1 MERKYKSKLFKPKN
15 FKEEKME
22 KLAILDC
29 GGQYTKV
36 IDRRVRELGVKS
48 DIFPISVKAEEL
60 KSYQAVILSGGPNNI
75 GEAQRLNFDNR
86 LFELGIPVLGICYGL
101 HLMSDNFGGK
111 IDSNIKK
118 EYGATEIKI
127 DTSALIFDGLDEN
140 QQVLMSHGDTVKN
153 CPEGFKVIAKSGE
166 AIAAIGDENRK
177 MYGFQ
182 FHPEV
187 DLTEN
192 GMKMLENF
200 IRKVASYKEV
210 YALEDRIQT
219 SIKMIQEKV
228 GNNKII
234 VLVSGGVDSAVT
246 AALLVK
252 ALPAENIYA
261 IHIDSGFMRKNESD
275 LVCENLKALG
285 MKNLIRE
292 NAKDYFFNTVVETE
306 EGKIGPLVKE
316 TDPEKKRRIIGEIF
330 IQIANNVIERL
341 GLDKENTFIAQGT
354 LRPDLIESGNPD
366 ISGFAHKIKTHHN
379 DVEIV
384 RQARKKGLIVETNA
398 DWHKDEVRKVARKL
412 GLDEKIASR
421 QPFPGPGLAI
431 RLICHN
437 KSDEAV
443 ITGKEVEDLK
453 QILKDTNQNGYIVP
467 IKSVGVQGDARSYK
481 NLCILEGDKLDFNW
495 KEVTD
500 KAKEITD
507 NILTINRVAYILNKS
522 KIEGEIKCF
531 DMRIEDETVD
541 LLRELDNII
550 TTNLVDAK
558 VNQTFGVLIP
568 VGITKKYSVAIRTFV
583 TNDFMTGRPGEIGK
597 EITKE
602 SMQKIVNQIEEKFGD
617 KVEFVLYDVTSKPP
631 ATTEWQ

>member
-1 MERKYKSKLFKPKN
+1 
-15 FKEEKME
+15 ME

-48 DIFPISVKAEEL
+48 DIFPINVKSENL
-60 KSYQAVILSGGPNNI
+60 KDYKSVILSGGPNNI
-75 GEAQRLNFDNR
+75 GEAQRLNFDDKI
-86 LFELGIPVLGICYGL
+86 FELGIPVLGICYGMQ
-101 HLMSDNFGGK
+101 LMSDHFGGVVAS
-111 IDSNIKK
+111 DVKK
-118 EYGATEIKI
+118 EYGQCEVTI
-127 DTSALIFDGLDEN
+127 DTAVPIFDGLEEKE
-140 QQVLMSHGDTVKN
+140 QVLMSHGDTVKVK
-153 CPEGFKVIAKSGE
+153 PEGFKVIAKSGD
-166 AIAAIGDENRK
+166 AIAGIGDAQRK

-200 IRKVASYKEV
+200 IRKVAEYKEV

-219 SIKMIQEKV
+219 SIKMIQDKV

-234 VLVSGGVDSAVT
+234 CLVSGGVDSAVT

-252 ALPAENIYA
+252 ALPADNIYA

-275 LVCENLKALG
+275 IVCENLKKLG

-292 NAKDYFFNTVVETE
+292 NAKDYFMNTIVDTE
-306 EGKIGPLVKE
+306 EGPIGPLVD
-316 TDPEKKRRIIGEIF
+316 TVDPEKKRRIIGEIF
-330 IQIANNVIERL
+330 IQIANKVIERL

-398 DWHKDEVRKVARKL
+398 DWHKDEVRRVARKL
-412 GLDEKIASR
+412 GLEEAIASR

-431 RLICHN
+431 RLICHDKN
-437 KSDEAV
+437 E
-443 ITGKEVEDLK
+443 EVEITAEEVAKLNE
-453 QILKDTNQNGYIVP
+453 ILGQTPENGVILP
-467 IKSVGVQGDARSYK
+467 IKSVGVQGDARSYR
-481 NLCILEGDKLDFNW
+481 NLCLMAGRNLDFDW
-495 KEVTD
+495 KEVTS

-507 NILTINRVAYILNKS
+507 RINSINRVGYILNKS
-522 KIEGEIKCF
+522 EINDEIKCF
-531 DMRIEDETVD
+531 NMRIEDENVE
-541 LLRELDNII
+541 LLREIDYIVTSTLEK
-550 TTNLVDAK
+550 AK
-558 VNQTFGVLIP
+558 VNQTFAVLIP
-568 VGITKKYSVAIRTFV
+568 IGITKKYSIAIRTFV

-597 EITKE
+597 EVEKADIE
-602 SMQKIVNQIEEKFGD
+602 KIVNEIESKFGD
-617 KVEFVLYDVTSKPP
+617 KIEFVIYDVTSKPP

>member
-1 MERKYKSKLFKPKN
+1 
-15 FKEEKME
+15 ME

-48 DIFPISVKAEEL
+48 DIFPINVKSEDL
-60 KSYQAVILSGGPNNI
+60 KDYKSVILSGGPNNI
-75 GEAQRLNFDNR
+75 GEAQRLNFDDKI
-86 LFELGIPVLGICYGL
+86 FELGIPVLGICYGMQ
-101 HLMSDNFGGK
+101 LMSDHFGGVVAS
-111 IDSNIKK
+111 DVKK
-118 EYGATEIKI
+118 EYGQCEVTI
-127 DTSALIFDGLDEN
+127 DLAAPIFDGLSEKE
-140 QQVLMSHGDTVKN
+140 QVLMSHGDTVKVK
-153 CPEGFKVIAKSGE
+153 PEGFEVIAKSGD
-166 AIAAIGDENRK
+166 AIAAIGDVQRK

-200 IRKVASYKEV
+200 IRKVAEYKEV

-228 GNNKII
+228 GDKKII
-234 VLVSGGVDSAVT
+234 CLVSGGVDSAVT

-275 LVCENLKALG
+275 IVCENLKELG

-292 NAKDYFFNTVVETE
+292 NAKDYFMNTIVETE
-306 EGKIGPLVKE
+306 EGPIGPLVD
-316 TDPEKKRRIIGEIF
+316 TVDPEKKRRIIGEIF
-330 IQIANNVIERL
+330 IQIANQVIERL

-354 LRPDLIESGNPD
+354 LRPYLIESGNPD

-398 DWHKDEVRKVARKL
+398 DWHKDEVRRVARKL
-412 GLDEKIASR
+412 GLDEAIASR

-431 RLICHN
+431 RLICHDKN
-437 KSDEAV
+437 E
-443 ITGKEVEDLK
+443 EVEVTNEEVAKLNE
-453 QILKDTNQNGYIVP
+453 ILGQTPEKGFILP
-467 IKSVGVQGDARSYK
+467 IKSVGVQGDARSYR
-481 NLCILEGDKLDFNW
+481 NLCLMAGRKTDFDW
-495 KEVTD
+495 KEVTTN
-500 KAKEITD
+500 AKEITD
-507 NILTINRVAYILNKS
+507 RINSINRVGYILNKS
-522 KIEGEIKCF
+522 EINDEIKCF
-531 DMRIEDETVD
+531 NMRIEDENVE
-541 LLRELDNII
+541 LLRELDYIV
-550 TTNLVDAK
+550 TTTLENAK
-558 VNQTFGVLIP
+558 VNQTFAVLIP
-568 VGITKKYSVAIRTFV
+568 IGITKKYSVAIRTFV

-597 EITKE
+597 EVEKADIE
-602 SMQKIVNQIEEKFGD
+602 KIVNEIDSKFGD
-617 KVEFVLYDVTSKPP
+617 KIEFVIYDVTSKPP

>member
-1 MERKYKSKLFKPKN
+1 
-15 FKEEKME
+15 ME

-48 DIFPISVKAEEL
+48 DIFPINVKSEDL
-60 KSYQAVILSGGPNNI
+60 KDYKSVILSGGPNNI
-75 GEAQRLNFDNR
+75 GEAQRLNFDDKI
-86 LFELGIPVLGICYGL
+86 FELGIPVLGICYGMQ
-101 HLMSDNFGGK
+101 LMSDHFGGVVAS
-111 IDSNIKK
+111 DVKK
-118 EYGATEIKI
+118 EYGQCEVTI
-127 DTSALIFDGLDEN
+127 DTSAPIFDGLSEKE
-140 QQVLMSHGDTVKN
+140 QVLMSHGDTVKVK
-153 CPEGFKVIAKSGE
+153 PEGFEVIAKSGD
-166 AIAAIGDENRK
+166 AIAAIGNVQRK

-200 IRKVASYKEV
+200 IRKVAEYKEV

-228 GNNKII
+228 GDKKII
-234 VLVSGGVDSAVT
+234 CLVSGGVDSAVT

-275 LVCENLKALG
+275 IVCENLKELG

-292 NAKDYFFNTVVETE
+292 NAKDYFMNTIVETE
-306 EGKIGPLVKE
+306 EGLIGPLVD
-316 TDPEKKRRIIGEIF
+316 TVDPEKKRRIIGEIF
-330 IQIANNVIERL
+330 IQIANQVIERL

-398 DWHKDEVRKVARKL
+398 DWHKDEVRRVARKL
-412 GLDEKIASR
+412 GLDEAIASR

-431 RLICHN
+431 RLICHDKN
-437 KSDEAV
+437 E
-443 ITGKEVEDLK
+443 EVEITSEEVTKLNE
-453 QILKDTNQNGYIVP
+453 ILGQTPEKGFILP
-467 IKSVGVQGDARSYK
+467 IKSVGVQGDARSYR
-481 NLCILEGDKLDFNW
+481 NLCIMAGRKTDFNW
-495 KEVTD
+495 KEVTTN
-500 KAKEITD
+500 AKEITD
-507 NILTINRVAYILNKS
+507 RINSINRVGYILNKS
-522 KIEGEIKCF
+522 EINDEIKCF
-531 DMRIEDETVD
+531 NMRIEDENVE
-541 LLRELDNII
+541 LLRELDYIV
-550 TTNLVDAK
+550 TTTLENAK
-558 VNQTFGVLIP
+558 VNQTFAVLIP
-568 VGITKKYSVAIRTFV
+568 IGITKKYSVAIRTFV

-597 EITKE
+597 EVEKADIE
-602 SMQKIVNQIEEKFGD
+602 KIVNEIESKYGD
-617 KVEFVLYDVTSKPP
+617 KIEFVIYDVTSKPP

>member
-1 MERKYKSKLFKPKN
+1 
-15 FKEEKME
+15 ME

-48 DIFPISVKAEEL
+48 DIFPINVKSEDL
-60 KSYQAVILSGGPNNI
+60 KDYKSVILSGGPNNI
-75 GEAQRLNFDNR
+75 GEAQRLNFDDKI
-86 LFELGIPVLGICYGL
+86 FELGIPVLGICYGMQ
-101 HLMSDNFGGK
+101 LMSDHFGGVVAS
-111 IDSNIKK
+111 DVKK
-118 EYGATEIKI
+118 EYGQCEVTI
-127 DTSALIFDGLDEN
+127 DLAAPIFDGLSEKE
-140 QQVLMSHGDTVKN
+140 QVLMSHGDTVKVK
-153 CPEGFKVIAKSGE
+153 PEGFEVIAKSGD
-166 AIAAIGDENRK
+166 AIAAIGDVQRK

-200 IRKVASYKEV
+200 IRKVAEYKEV

-228 GNNKII
+228 GDKKII
-234 VLVSGGVDSAVT
+234 CLVSGGVDSAVT

-275 LVCENLKALG
+275 IVCENLKELG

-292 NAKDYFFNTVVETE
+292 NAKDYFMNTIVETE
-306 EGKIGPLVKE
+306 EGPIGPLVD
-316 TDPEKKRRIIGEIF
+316 TVDPEKKRRIIGEIF
-330 IQIANNVIERL
+330 IQIANQVIERL

-398 DWHKDEVRKVARKL
+398 DWHKDEVRRVARKL
-412 GLDEKIASR
+412 GLDEAIASR

-431 RLICHN
+431 RLICHDKN
-437 KSDEAV
+437 E
-443 ITGKEVEDLK
+443 EVEIK
-453 QILKDTNQNGYIVP
+453 GFILP
-467 IKSVGVQGDARSYK
+467 IKSVGVQGDARSYR
-481 NLCILEGDKLDFNW
+481 NLCLMAGRKTDFNW
-495 KEVTD
+495 KEVTTN
-500 KAKEITD
+500 AKEITD
-507 NILTINRVAYILNKS
+507 RINSINRVGYILNKS
-522 KIEGEIKCF
+522 EINDEIKCF
-531 DMRIEDETVD
+531 NMRIEDENVE
-541 LLRELDNII
+541 LLRELDYIV
-550 TTNLVDAK
+550 TTTLEKAK
-558 VNQTFGVLIP
+558 VNQTFAVLIP
-568 VGITKKYSVAIRTFV
+568 IGITKKYSVAIRTFV

-597 EITKE
+597 EVEKADIE
-602 SMQKIVNQIEEKFGD
+602 KIVNEIESKFGD
-617 KVEFVLYDVTSKPP
+617 KIEFVIYDVTSKPP

>member
-1 MERKYKSKLFKPKN
+1 
-15 FKEEKME
+15 ME

-48 DIFPISVKAEEL
+48 DIFPINT
-60 KSYQAVILSGGPNNI
+60 KSEDLNEYQSVILSGGPNNI
-75 GEAQRLNFDNR
+75 GEAQRLNFDEKI
-86 LFELGIPVLGICYGL
+86 FELGIPVLGICYGMQ
-101 HLMSDNFGGK
+101 LMSDHFGG
-111 IDSNIKK
+111 IVASDVKK
-118 EYGATEIKI
+118 EYGQCEVII
-127 DTSALIFDGLDEN
+127 DTNVPIFDGLSEK
-140 QQVLMSHGDTVKN
+140 QQVLMSHGDTVKVA
-153 CPEGFKVIAKSGE
+153 PQGFEVIAKSGE
-166 AIAAIGDENRK
+166 AIAAIGDMERK

-187 DLTEN
+187 DLTEE

-200 IRKVASYKEV
+200 IRKVAGYKEV

-228 GNNKII
+228 GNNKVI

-275 LVCENLKALG
+275 LVCENLKKLG

-292 NAKDYFFNTVVETE
+292 NAKDTFFNTIVETE
-306 EGKIGPLVKE
+306 EGLIGPLVE
-316 TDPEKKRRIIGEIF
+316 TVDPEKKRIIIGEVF
-330 IQIANNVIERL
+330 IQIANQVIERL
-341 GLDKENTFIAQGT
+341 GLDKEHTFIAQGT

-384 RQARKKGLIVETNA
+384 RQARKKGLIVETNS
-398 DWHKDEVRKVARKL
+398 DWHKDEVRRVARKL
-412 GLDEKIASR
+412 GLEEAIASR

-431 RLICHN
+431 RLICHD
-437 KSDEAV
+437 KKE
-443 ITGKEVEDLK
+443 EVE
-453 QILKDTNQNGYIVP
+453 ILSEDVDRLNEILETTSERGYILP
-467 IKSVGVQGDARSYK
+467 IKSVGVQGDARSYR
-481 NLCILEGDKLDFNW
+481 NLCLLEGNKLDFDW
-495 KEVTD
+495 KVATT

-507 NILTINRVAYILNKS
+507 SITSINRVGYILNKS
-522 KIEGEIKCF
+522 NISEEIKCF
-531 DMRIEDETVD
+531 DMRIGDECVD
-541 LLRELDNII
+541 LLRELDKIV
-550 TTNLVDAK
+550 TSNLEDAK
-558 VNQTFGVLIP
+558 VNQTFAVLIP
-568 VGITKKYSVAIRTFV
+568 IGITKKYSVAIRTFV

-597 EITKE
+597 EVQKSQIE
-602 SMQKIVNQIEEKFGD
+602 KIVNEIESNFGD
-617 KVEFVLYDVTSKPP
+617 KIEFIIYDVTSKPP

>member
-1 MERKYKSKLFKPKN
+1 
-15 FKEEKME
+15 ME

-48 DIFPISVKAEEL
+48 DIFPINVKSEDL
-60 KSYQAVILSGGPNNI
+60 KDYKSVILSGGPNNI
-75 GEAQRLNFDNR
+75 GEAQRLNFDDKI
-86 LFELGIPVLGICYGL
+86 FELGIPVLGICYGMQ
-101 HLMSDNFGGK
+101 LMSDHFGGVVAS
-111 IDSNIKK
+111 DVKK
-118 EYGATEIKI
+118 EYGQCEVTI
-127 DTSALIFDGLDEN
+127 DLAAPIFDGLSEKE
-140 QQVLMSHGDTVKN
+140 QVLMSHGDTVKVK
-153 CPEGFKVIAKSGE
+153 PEGFEVIAKSGD
-166 AIAAIGDENRK
+166 AIAAIGDVQRK

-200 IRKVASYKEV
+200 IRKVAEYKEV

-228 GNNKII
+228 GNKKII
-234 VLVSGGVDSAVT
+234 CLVSGGVDSAVT

-275 LVCENLKALG
+275 IVCENLKELG

-292 NAKDYFFNTVVETE
+292 NAKDYFMNTIVETE
-306 EGKIGPLVKE
+306 EGPIGPLVD
-316 TDPEKKRRIIGEIF
+316 TVDPEKKRRIIGEIF
-330 IQIANNVIERL
+330 IQIANQVIERL

-384 RQARKKGLIVETNA
+384 RQARKKGLIVETNS
-398 DWHKDEVRKVARKL
+398 DWHKDEVRRVARKL
-412 GLDEKIASR
+412 GLDEAIASR

-431 RLICHN
+431 RLICHDKN
-437 KSDEAV
+437 E
-443 ITGKEVEDLK
+443 EVEITSEEVTKLNE
-453 QILKDTNQNGYIVP
+453 ILGQTSEKGFILP
-467 IKSVGVQGDARSYK
+467 IKSVGVQGDARSYR
-481 NLCILEGDKLDFNW
+481 NLCLMAGRKTDFNW
-495 KEVTD
+495 KEVTTN
-500 KAKEITD
+500 AKEITD
-507 NILTINRVAYILNKS
+507 RINSINRVGYILNKS
-522 KIEGEIKCF
+522 EINDEIKCF
-531 DMRIEDETVD
+531 NMRIEDENVE
-541 LLRELDNII
+541 LLRELDYIV
-550 TTNLVDAK
+550 TTTLENAK
-558 VNQTFGVLIP
+558 VNQTFAVLIP
-568 VGITKKYSVAIRTFV
+568 IGITKKYSVAIRTFV

-597 EITKE
+597 EVEKVDIEKVVNEIE
-602 SMQKIVNQIEEKFGD
+602 SKFGD
-617 KVEFVLYDVTSKPP
+617 KIEFVIYDVTSKPP